1 MTTRRDGANGMKLKE
16 AAKKVLRPVYY
27 RLPTN
32 ICYGPQFASTL
43 RLLDESEGWG
53 RERLD
58 DYQLTRLRAL
68 LEHAARH
75 VPYYRRLFRATG
87 FDPERVREIADLR
100 LLPLLDKETV
110 RANLSDLLA
119 DNIRP
124 RRMRYFTTGGSTG
137 TPLGVYNL
145 RDAGGRERAF
155 MLKQWQRV
163 GFREGER
170 RAMLRGWPVRNR
182 RHWRY
187 EASERAFIF
196 SNFHMTPD
204 NVAEYA
210 RVMRAERL
218 PYLHAYPSAV
228 IDFARQLQSI
238 GQEPPRFKAILA
250 SSENLYPGQREF
262 IEAFYGARL
271 FSWYGHT
278 EDLILAGECE
288 VSNHYHI
295 FPEYGVAEVLK
306 EDGAPAEGQGEMGE
320 LVGTTIDN
328 YAMPLIRYRT
338 DDWVIIG
345 PRSCECGRPY
355 KLLEATR
362 GRWHQEMLVGRLD
375 NLISITALNIHT
387 DVFDRVQQVQFYQ
400 RERGKVELRIRRRDG
415 YSERDS
421 RRILAALAEKM
432 GDTMEVELKFTD
444 DIPLVASGKFRFVI
458 QELKLPNRPAP
469 ESLEAHL

>member
-1 MTTRRDGANGMKLKE
+1 MTTRRDNANGMKLKE
-16 AAKKVLRPVYY
+16 AAKKVLRPIYY

-32 ICYGPQFASTL
+32 LCYGPQFAPTL
-43 RLLDESEGWG
+43 RLLDESEHWS
-53 RERLD
+53 RDRLD
-58 DYQLTRLRAL
+58 DYQMPRLRAL
-68 LEHAARH
+68 LKHAARH

-100 LLPLLDKETV
+100 VLPLLDKETV

-119 DNIRP
+119 DNISP
-124 RRMRYFTTGGSTG
+124 RRMLYFTTGGSTG

-196 SNFHMTPD
+196 SNFHMTPE

-218 PYLHAYPSAV
+218 PYLHSYPSAV

-306 EDGAPAEGQGEMGE
+306 EEGAPA
-320 LVGTTIDN
+320 
-328 YAMPLIRYRT
+328 
-338 DDWVIIG
+338 
-345 PRSCECGRPY
+345 
-355 KLLEATR
+355 
-362 GRWHQEMLVGRLD
+362 
-375 NLISITALNIHT
+375 
-387 DVFDRVQQVQFYQ
+387 
-400 RERGKVELRIRRRDG
+400 
-415 YSERDS
+415 
-421 RRILAALAEKM
+421 
-432 GDTMEVELKFTD
+432 
-444 DIPLVASGKFRFVI
+444 
-458 QELKLPNRPAP
+458 
-469 ESLEAHL
+469 

>member
-1 MTTRRDGANGMKLKE
+1 MKLKE

-27 RLPTN
+27 RLPAN
-32 ICYGPQFASTL
+32 IRYGPQFAPTL
-43 RLLDESEGWG
+43 RLLDQSERWS
-53 RERLD
+53 RDQLN

-68 LEHAARH
+68 LKHAARH
-75 VPYYRRLFRATG
+75 VPYYKRLFRALG

-100 LLPLLDKETV
+100 VLPLLDKETV
-110 RANLSDLLA
+110 RANLNDLLA
-119 DNIRP
+119 DNISP
-124 RRMRYFTTGGSTG
+124 RRMLYFTTGGSTG
-137 TPLGVYNL
+137 TPFGVYNL

-163 GFREGER
+163 GFRAGDR
-170 RAMLRGWPVRNR
+170 RAMLRGWSVRNR

-218 PYLHAYPSAV
+218 LYLHSYPSAV
-228 IDFARQLQSI
+228 IDFARQLEHL
-238 GQEPPRFKAILA
+238 GHEPPRFKVILA

-262 IEAFYGARL
+262 IESFYGARL

-288 VSNHYHI
+288 VSHHYHI

-306 EDGAPAEGQGEMGE
+306 EDGTAAERQGEMGE

-328 YAMPLIRYRT
+328 YAMPLVRYRT
-338 DDWVIIG
+338 EDWAVIG
-345 PRSCECGRPY
+345 PPQCECGRSY

-362 GRWHQEMLVGRLD
+362 GRWHQEMLVGRLG
-375 NLISITALNIHT
+375 NLISITALNVHS

-415 YSERDS
+415 YGERDS
-421 RRILAALAEKM
+421 RRILAALAEKI

-444 DIPLVASGKFRFVI
+444 AIPLVASGKFRFLI
-458 QELKLPNRPAP
+458 QELPVPRPALD
-469 ESLEAHL
+469 EARFGSSL